1 MMRIQHDKVIQFY
14 TKCCRIVL
22 CCRVP
27 QNCPRRY
34 NLLAFDPDGD
44 HVHADLDS
52 DKTRSVESATNLLVF
67 TLNQVKNKTC
77 E

>member
-1 MMRIQHDKVIQFY
+1 MMWIQHDEVEQYY
-14 TKCCRIVL
+14 TTMMLCL

-44 HVHADLDS
+44 HVRCRFGLGQNN
-52 DKTRSVESATNLLVF
+52 ECGICNQPNGF
-67 TLNQVKNKTC
+67 TLDQV
-77 E
+77 